1 MRGRGKTGI
10 QIYLKN
16 KIWIPG
22 SSLPA
27 GRQARELVLA
37 PDAGNDRLKQFYN
50 LKISKQMKDFFKNFK
65 SYLKLPEM
73 NIFWLFLFL
82 ILLIFIID
90 ISYLDPFWT
99 FASLLILF
107 AVGIVMFVIIIR
119 SSKTNIQLRIEKARV
134 DNIITSMRDGV
145 VIYNPEFEVV
155 LFNRGAE
162 AIFNLNNNEIIGKKL
177 SPDSARDPK
186 LGVLAR
192 VVFQSLAPAVIQ
204 QTEEGVYPQIA
215 DISFGDPHL
224 ELRVVSD
231 KMVDDSGKITGFV
244 KIIRDQTREI
254 DLIKSKSDFITI
266 AAHQLRTPLSAVS
279 WTFQSLKNE
288 QLNDNQKD
296 LVNTGLSASANLLKI
311 VEDLLNISKIEE
323 GKFGYNFQ
331 EIDLISFLQ
340 SVINQAGPVAKEYN
354 VEVFMQPSRETSV
367 KIMADPE
374 KLAIAV
380 SNLLENGI
388 KYNIPNGRVTL
399 SVERRADAPYMQVN
413 IADTGMGIP
422 EDALDKLFTKF
433 FRAENVM
440 SKETEGSGLGLYM
453 VKNIIKRHGGDVW
466 AESVAGRGSVFHFA
480 LPTDPNLIPKKEI
493 GVNE

>member
-1 MRGRGKTGI
+1 
-10 QIYLKN
+10 
-16 KIWIPG
+16 
-22 SSLPA
+22 
-27 GRQARELVLA
+27 
-37 PDAGNDRLKQFYN
+37 
-50 LKISKQMKDFFKNFK
+50 MKDFFKNFK
-65 SYLKLPEM
+65 NYLKLPEM
-73 NIFWLFLFL
+73 KIFWLFLFL
-82 ILLIFIID
+82 VLLIFIID

-99 FASLLILF
+99 FASLAILF
-107 AVGIVMFVIIIR
+107 SVGIVMFVIIIR
-119 SSKTNIQLRIEKARV
+119 SSKTNIQLRIEKARL

-145 VIYNPEFEVV
+145 IIYSPEFEVV

-162 AIFNLNNNEIIGKKL
+162 AIFNIGSNEIIGKKL
-177 SPDSARDPK
+177 SPDSARDLR

-192 VVFQSLAPAVIQ
+192 VIFQSLAPAVIQ

-215 DISFGDPHL
+215 DISFSEPHL

-231 KMVDDSGKITGFV
+231 KMIDDSGKITGFV

-288 QLNDNQKD
+288 PLNDSQKD
-296 LVNTGLSASANLLKI
+296 LVNTGLSASANLMKI

-340 SVINQAGPVAKEYN
+340 SAVSQAGPVAKEYS
-354 VEVFMQPSRETSV
+354 VEVFMQPFKESSV
-367 KIMADPE
+367 KLMADPE

-388 KYNIPNGRVTL
+388 KYNTANGRVTV
-399 SVERRADAPYMQVN
+399 SVEKRADAPYVQVN

-440 SKETEGSGLGLYM
+440 TKETEGSGLGLYM

-493 GVNE
+493 GIN